1 MRWFFLGDAATGVGF
16 ALAGLDT
23 RAVEGPAEVVRALSD
38 LEGADPPYGVALIT
52 PEAAALAPNAV
63 SRLAQRTEAP
73 LLVVLPER
81 ARPAPR
87 GGR

>member
-1 MRWFFLGDAATGVGF
+1 MRWLFLGDAATGVGF

-23 RAVEGPAEVVRALSD
+23 RAVEAPAEVVRALTG
-38 LEGADPPYGVALIT
+38 LEGDEAPYGVALIT
-52 PEAAALAPNAV
+52 PEAAALAPGAV
-63 SRLAQRTEAP
+63 ARLTQRTEAP
-73 LLVVLPER
+73 LLIVLPEP